1 MASLAQSLSMIRELI
16 LRRFP
21 WRVVLVFILV
31 VIIVIWMYIAPE
43 GIFGKA
49 DAIGYAVCHRIAHRS
64 FHIGDIQ
71 FSVCARCTGQ
81 YLGAVLGILFLSIF
95 RRYRTGRPPM
105 FVIGIL
111 LVWGLAYVVDGFNS
125 FLHLIPSTE
134 RFWLYEPSNA
144 FRLITGIGVGLGI
157 SVMLFPAFNQTV
169 WKQYDRQPVLEG
181 MWDFGLLLIFA
192 LLLILLVLT
201 ENPFILYPLSFISV
215 GGVLLL
221 LTMVYSMVWVMLF
234 RAEGRFGNLR
244 QYIYPLLAGLMVA
257 LIQILIID
265 FFRYS
270 LTGTWGEF
278 PLG

>member
-1 MASLAQSLSMIRELI
+1 MASLAQSLSVIRELI

-43 GIFGKA
+43 GVFGKA

-169 WKQYDRQPVLEG
+169 WKQYDRRPVLDG

-192 LLLILLVLT
+192 LFLILMVLT
-201 ENPFILYPLSFISV
+201 ENPVILYPLSFISV
-215 GGVLLL
+215 GGVLML

-234 RAEGRFGNLR
+234 RAEGRFENLR
-244 QYIYPLLAGLMVA
+244 QIIYPLLAGFMVA

-265 FFRYS
+265 FFRFS

>member
-1 MASLAQSLSMIRELI
+1 MASLAQSLSVIRELI

-111 LVWGLAYVVDGFNS
+111 LVWGLAYIVDGFNS

-169 WKQYDRQPVLEG
+169 WKQYDRRPVLDG

-192 LLLILLVLT
+192 LFSLSIIVYQCWWCSYASNNGIFNGMGDALSGRR
-201 ENPFILYPLSFISV
+201 PL
-215 GGVLLL
+215 
-221 LTMVYSMVWVMLF
+221 
-234 RAEGRFGNLR
+234 
-244 QYIYPLLAGLMVA
+244 
-257 LIQILIID
+257 
-265 FFRYS
+265 
-270 LTGTWGEF
+270 
-278 PLG
+278 

>member
-1 MASLAQSLSMIRELI
+1 MIRELI

-81 YLGAVLGILFLSIF
+81 YLGAVLGILFLSNF

-169 WKQYDRQPVLEG
+169 WKQYDRRPVLEG

-201 ENPFILYPLSFISV
+201 ENPVILYPLSFISV
-215 GGVLLL
+215 GGVLML

-234 RAEGRFGNLR
+234 RAEGRFENL
-244 QYIYPLLAGLMVA
+244 QLFIYPLLAGFMVA

-278 PLG
+278 PLV

>member
-1 MASLAQSLSMIRELI
+1 MASLAQSLSMIRKLI

-111 LVWGLAYVVDGFNS
+111 LVWGFAYVVDGFNS

-169 WKQYDRQPVLEG
+169 WKQYDRRPVLES

-201 ENPFILYPLSFISV
+201 ENPVILYPLSFISV
-215 GGVLLL
+215 GGVLML

-234 RAEGRFGNLR
+234 RAEGRFENL
-244 QYIYPLLAGLMVA
+244 QQFIYPLLAGLMVA

>member
-1 MASLAQSLSMIRELI
+1 MTSLAQTLSMIRELI

-71 FSVCARCTGQ
+71 YSVCARCTGQ

-111 LVWGLAYVVDGFNS
+111 LIWGLVYIVDGFNS
-125 FLHLIPSTE
+125 FLHLIPITE

-169 WKQYDRQPVLEG
+169 WKQYDRRPVLEG

-201 ENPFILYPLSFISV
+201 ENPVNLYPLSFISV
-215 GGVLLL
+215 GGVLML
-221 LTMVYSMVWVMLF
+221 LTMVYSMVWVMIF
-234 RAEGRFGNLR
+234 RAEGAFENLR
-244 QYIYPLLAGLMVA
+244 QFFYPMLAGFMVA

>member
-1 MASLAQSLSMIRELI
+1 MA
-16 LRRFP
+16 
-21 WRVVLVFILV
+21 ILV
-31 VIIVIWMYIAPE
+31 VIITIWMYFAPE
-43 GIFGKA
+43 GVFGKA

-64 FHIGDIQ
+64 FHVGDIQ

-81 YLGAVLGILFLSIF
+81 YLGAVLGILYLSIF
-95 RRYRTGRPPM
+95 RRYRTGRPPI

-111 LVWGLAYVVDGFNS
+111 LVWGMAYVVDGFNS

-134 RFWLYEPSNA
+134 RLWLYEPSNA

-169 WKQYDRQPVLEG
+169 WKQTDRRPVLDG
-181 MWDFGLLLIFA
+181 IWDFGLLLILA
-192 LLLILLVLT
+192 LLLILLVLS
-201 ENPFILYPLSFISV
+201 EQAVILYPLTLISV
-215 GGVLLL
+215 GGILLL
-221 LTMVYSMVWVMLF
+221 LTMVYAMIWVMLF
-234 RAEGRFGNLR
+234 RAEGRFENLR
-244 QYIYPLLAGLMVA
+244 QFIYPFLAGFMVA
-257 LIQILIID
+257 LIQILLID

>member
-1 MASLAQSLSMIRELI
+1 MASLAQSLSVIRELI

-169 WKQYDRQPVLEG
+169 WKQYDRRPVLDG

-192 LLLILLVLT
+192 LFLILMVLT
-201 ENPFILYPLSFISV
+201 ENPVILYPLSFISV
-215 GGVLLL
+215 GGVLML

-234 RAEGRFGNLR
+234 RAEGRFENLR
-244 QYIYPLLAGLMVA
+244 QIIYPLLAGFMVA

-265 FFRYS
+265 FFRFS